1 MQVSIF
7 AQLNGMDAPI
17 DDTVETLATLRDE
30 GFRRL
35 WMSQMPF
42 DPHLLTVLAVALRE
56 FDS

>member
-1 MQVSIF
+1 M
-7 AQLNGMDAPI
+7 
-17 DDTVETLATLRDE
+17 LRDE